1 MTAIE
6 PPAPRADEGDLELI
20 AGAEPVARSQWQL
33 FRRRFFR
40 HKLAMVGLAVLVL
53 MFVACFGAAW
63 IAPYPKNQQDLLV
76 GPVGPSAE
84 HWFGTDELGRDNLT
98 ELLYAGQVTL
108 LISLSVAV
116 LSTLLGTVLGALAG
130 FYGRATDQV
139 LMRVTDLFLVVPSIG
154 VLAIGLKAFGQSPP
168 TIVLVLAALGWMTIA
183 RVVRGQ
189 VLSLKEKEFVEAA
202 RAAGAGGPRIIGRH
216 IVPNL
221 VGSIVVN
228 ATVAVAF
235 AVVSESTLSFLGFGV
250 RRPDTSWGVMLADAR
265 STPGTDKAHLLYF
278 PALALVLVVLA
289 VNFLGDGLRDAF
301 DPQSK
306 K

>member
-1 MTAIE
+1 MTAMD
-6 PPAPRADEGDLELI
+6 PTAAPADEGDRELLV
-20 AGAEPVARSQWQL
+20 GAEPVARSQWQL

-40 HKLAMVGLAVLVL
+40 HKPAMLGLAVLVL
-53 MFVACFGAAW
+53 LYVVCFGASW
-63 IAPYPKNQQDLLV
+63 IAPYPKNQQDLLL

-108 LISLSVAV
+108 LISLAVAV
-116 LSTLLGTVLGALAG
+116 LSTVLGVLLGAFAG
-130 FYGRATDQV
+130 FYGKATDQV
-139 LMRVTDLFLVVPSIG
+139 LMRITDLFLVVPGIG
-154 VLAIGLKAFGQSPP
+154 ILAIGLKALGQDPP
-168 TIVLVLAALGWMTIA
+168 VIVFVLSGLGWMLIA

-189 VLSLKEKEFVEAA
+189 VLSMREKEFVEAA
-202 RAAGAGGPRIIGRH
+202 RAAGASGFRIVMRH
-216 IVPNL
+216 IIPNL

-228 ATVAVAF
+228 VTVGVAA
-235 AVVSESTLSFLGFGV
+235 AVVGESTLSFLGFGV

-278 PALALVLVVLA
+278 PALALILVVLA
-289 VNFLGDGLRDAF
+289 VNFLGDGLRDGF